1 MSERAPP
8 DVVRYGPDDALDE
21 ILDDPAVGGTYVV
34 VFELATRRP
43 IEVGALG
50 THEMAAGDYVYVGS
64 ALGPG
69 GFGRAERHRRHLD
82 EDDGTV
88 HWHVD
93 ALTTLPE
100 TSFVAGLLVPARD
113 VECEVAR
120 RLPPGPIDGFGSS
133 DCGCRSHLS
142 VETRDATE
150 RTLTALVGAIRSAVI
165 DR

>member
-1 MSERAPP
+1 VSERTPP
-8 DVVRYGPDDALDE
+8 DVVRYGPDDALDV
-21 ILDDPAVGGTYVV
+21 ILDDPTVGGTYVV
-34 VFELATRRP
+34 VFELASRRSV
-43 IEVGALG
+43 EVGALG
-50 THEMAAGDYVYVGS
+50 GHELPVGHYAYVGS

-100 TSFVAGLLVPARD
+100 TSFVAALLVPARD
-113 VECEVAR
+113 VECAIAR

-150 RTLTALVGAIRSAVI
+150 RNLTALVGAIRSVVL
-165 DR
+165 DH